1 MALPTSVSSVAAFNS
16 ETSLLMESFVPFW
29 SEGKEGSKK
38 KTSTPEIVRYLT
50 KNSKGYG
57 LGKISSLSEKTSY
70 TKQDDSSWQ
79 LSQVSSSKDAP
90 EK

>member
-16 ETSLLMESFVPFW
+16 ETSLLMESFVH
-29 SEGKEGSKK
+29 SEVRVKKGVKK

-57 LGKISSLSEKTSY
+57 LVKISSLSEETSY
-70 TKQDDSSWQ
+70 TKQDDSSRQ
-79 LSQVSSSKDAP
+79 LSQVSSSKDTP

>member
-57 LGKISSLSEKTSY
+57 LVKISSLSEETSY
-70 TKQDDSSWQ
+70 TKQDDSSRQ
-79 LSQVSSSKDAP
+79 LSQVSSSKGAP